1 MEIADS
7 TIIPY
12 ESEYTRTYHTEPKF
26 DGFLVFIGITILIM
40 AVYFI
45 NRCRKILA
53 LKKRCTKKVS
63 AVVTHIRSARSD
75 DEIRY
80 KYRRYNAS
88 YKYEFN
94 GTEYNSRNN
103 IFGGQKAFTR
113 LKVGDSVTIHVNPD
127 EPDEL
132 YDDLS
137 NSALRSFFLTSA
149 MLVFTGLFVIFG
161 KFFIN

>member
-12 ESEYTRTYHTEPKF
+12 EPEYTRTYYKEPKF
-26 DGFLVFIGITILIM
+26 DGFLVFIGITILLM
-40 AVYFI
+40 AAYFI

-63 AVVTHIRSARSD
+63 AEVTHIRSSRYD
-75 DEIRY
+75 KEIRY
-80 KYRRYNAS
+80 KYMRYNAS
-88 YKYEFN
+88 YRYEFN
-94 GTEYNSRNN
+94 GTEYNSRND
-103 IFGGQKAFTR
+103 IFGGQRSFKR
-113 LKVGDSVTIHVNPD
+113 LKVGDSVTIHIDPK
-127 EPDEL
+127 EPDKL
-132 YDDLS
+132 YDDLA

-149 MLVFTGLFVIFG
+149 MLVFTGLLGIFG